1 MIVSRVPSVA
11 RPSHRAVARAVRHD
25 ASGSPA
31 GFFLLKLNREHGYV
45 PADEDHPGGD
55 RAEDEVLAFRLRAK
69 RGGRGGTRGR
79 TSQPRPSRMRARRGP
94 KNGDDDDDDDASDP
108 SDASRGMDAPRG
120 RRTSSP
126 RECTPAER
134 AREVGSGSGGGGGE
148 GIVRGASRGARAGDE
163 AGPGANPKN
172 DDDDD
177 DDNDA
182 RARTRRDETHGFVRA
197 AALGRGGLKGASGR
211 GACALRQRATR
222 DLGESAGRHLARGKC
237 APSRAISWHERH
249 ESYSTCTRTCKV
261 CTTYEYV
268 YK

>member
-11 RPSHRAVARAVRHD
+11 RPSHRAFARAVRHD

-69 RGGRGGTRGR
+69 RGGRGGGTRGR
-79 TSQPRPSRMRARRGP
+79 TSQPRPSRLRARRGP

-163 AGPGANPKN
+163 AAPGPTLKTTTTTTTTT
-172 DDDDD
+172 
-177 DDNDA
+177 
-182 RARTRRDETHGFVRA
+182 RARGRDGTRRTGSSAPPR
-197 AALGRGGLKGASGR
+197 LGA
-211 GACALRQRATR
+211 
-222 DLGESAGRHLARGKC
+222 E
-237 APSRAISWHERH
+237 
-249 ESYSTCTRTCKV
+249 V
-261 CTTYEYV
+261 
-268 YK
+268 